1 MTTTDL
7 LLQFVFSGLM
17 VGSIYAL
24 IALGFTIVYT
34 ATEAINFA
42 QGEFVMLGGMT
53 AVALVGTGMPL
64 LAAFAGSVLIVTLV
78 GLLLERLTL
87 APLKNVSLTNLIIIT
102 IGGSIFLKG
111 SAMLLWGKDAAALP
125 SFSGDTPIRVFGA
138 SFLPQA
144 LWIIGTAMVVV
155 VLVRTFFARTTTG
168 QAMRA
173 VAANRFAA
181 TLVGINVKA
190 MTAYS
195 FALAAA
201 VGAVAGIIITPV
213 ALTQFDRGTM
223 LGLKGFSAAVLGGM
237 GSSPGAVVGGLLLG
251 VLESLGGGFISSA
264 YKDAIAFILLIIVL
278 LVRPQGILGA
288 PARRRA

>member
-1 MTTTDL
+1 MTKFDL

-53 AVALVGTGMPL
+53 CVALFGAGLPL
-64 LAAFAGSVLIVTLV
+64 GIAFAGAVFIVTLI
-78 GLLLERLTL
+78 GLALERLTL
-87 APLKNVSLTNLIIIT
+87 APLKNVTLTNMIIIT

-111 SAMLLWGKDAAALP
+111 SAMLMWGKDAAGLP
-125 SFSGDTPIRVFGA
+125 SFSGDKPIRVLGA

-155 VLVRTFFARTTTG
+155 ILVRTFFARSRTG

-237 GSSPGAVVGGLLLG
+237 GSSPGAVVGGLVLG

-264 YKDAIAFILLIIVL
+264 YKDAIAFILLIVVL
-278 LVRPQGILGA
+278 LVRPQGLLGA

>member
-1 MTTTDL
+1 LTTADL

-53 AVALVGTGMPL
+53 AVALFGAGLPL
-64 LAAFAGSVLIVTLV
+64 GVAFAGAVFIVTII

-87 APLKNVSLTNLIIIT
+87 APLRNVTLTNMIIIT

-111 SAMLLWGKDAAALP
+111 SAMLLWGKDAASLP
-125 SFSGDTPIRVFGA
+125 SFSGDTPFRVLGA

-237 GSSPGAVVGGLLLG
+237 GSSPGAVVGGLLL
-251 VLESLGGGFISSA
+251 ISSA

>member
-1 MTTTDL
+1 MATSEL
-7 LLQFVFSGLM
+7 FLQFVFSGLM
-17 VGSIYAL
+17 VGAIYAL

-53 AVALVGTGMPL
+53 AVALFGAGLALPL
-64 LAAFAGSVLIVTLV
+64 AFAGSVLIVTFI

-87 APLKNVSLTNLIIIT
+87 APMKQVSLTNMIIIT
-102 IGGSIFLKG
+102 IGGSILLKG
-111 SAMLLWGKDAAALP
+111 SAMLFWGKDAAGLP
-125 SFSGDTPIRVFGA
+125 SFSGDTPIKVLGA
-138 SFLPQA
+138 TFLPQA
-144 LWIIGTAMVVV
+144 LWILGCAAVVV
-155 VLVRTFFARTTTG
+155 VLVRAFFDRTTTG

-173 VAANRFAA
+173 VAANRYAA

-213 ALTQFDRGTM
+213 TLTQFDRGTM
-223 LGLKGFSAAVLGGM
+223 LGLKGFSAAILGGI
-237 GSSPGAVVGGLLLG
+237 GSGPGAVVGGMALG

-264 YKDAIAFILLIIVL
+264 YKDAIAFLLLIVML
-278 LVRPQGILGA
+278 LVRPQGLFGKA
-288 PARRRA
+288 ARRRA

>member
-1 MTTTDL
+1 VSFGEL
-7 LLQFVFSGLM
+7 FLQFALSGLM
-17 VGSIYAL
+17 VGAIYAL

-53 AVALVGTGMPL
+53 AVALYGAGLPL
-64 LAAFAGSVLIVTLV
+64 AVAFAGSVLIVTII

-87 APLKNVSLTNLIIIT
+87 APMRQVSITNMIIIT

-111 SAMLLWGKDAAALP
+111 SAMLFWGKDAAGLP
-125 SFSGDTPIRVFGA
+125 SFSGDTPIRLFGA
-138 SFLPQA
+138 TLLPQA
-144 LWIIGTAMVVV
+144 LWILGTAAVVV
-155 VLVRTFFARTTTG
+155 VLVRAFFDYTITG

-195 FALAAA
+195 FALAGA
-201 VGAVAGIIITPV
+201 VGAVAGVIITPV
-213 ALTQFDRGTM
+213 ALAQFDRGTL
-223 LGLKGFSAAVLGGM
+223 LGLKGFSAAILGGI
-237 GSSPGAVVGGLLLG
+237 GSSPGAVVGGLALG

-264 YKDAIAFILLIIVL
+264 YKDAIAFLLLIVML
-278 LVRPQGILGA
+278 LVRPQGLMGRL
-288 PARRRA
+288 PRRRA

>member
-1 MTTTDL
+1 
-7 LLQFVFSGLM
+7 
-17 VGSIYAL
+17 
-24 IALGFTIVYT
+24 
-34 ATEAINFA
+34 
-42 QGEFVMLGGMT
+42 
-53 AVALVGTGMPL
+53 
-64 LAAFAGSVLIVTLV
+64 
-78 GLLLERLTL
+78 
-87 APLKNVSLTNLIIIT
+87 
-102 IGGSIFLKG
+102 
-111 SAMLLWGKDAAALP
+111 
-125 SFSGDTPIRVFGA
+125 
-138 SFLPQA
+138 
-144 LWIIGTAMVVV
+144 
-155 VLVRTFFARTTTG
+155 
-168 QAMRA
+168 
-173 VAANRFAA
+173 
-181 TLVGINVKA
+181 

>member
-1 MTTTDL
+1 MSTGAL
-7 LLQFVFSGLM
+7 FLQFVFSGLM
-17 VGSIYAL
+17 VGAIYAL

-53 AVALVGTGMPL
+53 AVALFGAGLPL
-64 LAAFAGSVLIVTLV
+64 AAAFAGSVLVVTLI

-87 APLKNVSLTNLIIIT
+87 APLRQVSVTNMIIIT

-111 SAMLLWGKDAAALP
+111 SAMLFWGKDPAGLP
-125 SFSGDTPIRVFGA
+125 AFSGDEPIQVLGA
-138 SFLPQA
+138 TLLPQG
-144 LWIIGTAMVVV
+144 LWILGTAAVVV
-155 VLVRTFFARTTTG
+155 VLVRAFFGHTMTG

-195 FALAAA
+195 FALAGA
-201 VGAVAGIIITPV
+201 VGAVAGVIITPV
-213 ALTQFDRGTM
+213 ALTQFDRGTL
-223 LGLKGFSAAVLGGM
+223 LGLKGFSAAVLGGI
-237 GSSPGAVVGGLLLG
+237 GSGPGAVVGGLLLG

-264 YKDAIAFILLIIVL
+264 YKDAIAFLLLIVML
-278 LVRPQGILGA
+278 LVRPQGLMG
-288 PARRRA
+288 RVVRKRA

>member
-1 MTTTDL
+1 MSFGEL
-7 LLQFVFSGLM
+7 FLQFALSGLM
-17 VGSIYAL
+17 VGAIYAL

-53 AVALVGTGMPL
+53 AVALYGAGLPL
-64 LAAFAGSVLIVTLV
+64 AVAFAGSVLIVTII

-87 APLKNVSLTNLIIIT
+87 APMRQVSITNMIIIT

-111 SAMLLWGKDAAALP
+111 SAMLFWGKDAAGLP
-125 SFSGDTPIRVFGA
+125 SFSGDTPIRLFGA
-138 SFLPQA
+138 TLLPQA
-144 LWIIGTAMVVV
+144 LWILGTAAVVV
-155 VLVRTFFARTTTG
+155 VLVRAFFDYTITG

-195 FALAAA
+195 FALAGA
-201 VGAVAGIIITPV
+201 VGAVAGVIITPV
-213 ALTQFDRGTM
+213 ALAQFDRGTL
-223 LGLKGFSAAVLGGM
+223 LGLKGFSAAILGGI
-237 GSSPGAVVGGLLLG
+237 GSSPGAVVGGLALG

-264 YKDAIAFILLIIVL
+264 YKDAIAFLLLIVML
-278 LVRPQGILGA
+278 LVRPQGLMGRL
-288 PARRRA
+288 PRRRA

>member
-1 MTTTDL
+1 MADFLQL
-7 LLQFVFSGLM
+7 LISGLAT
-17 VGSIYAL
+17 GAIYAL
-24 IALGFTIVYT
+24 AAIGFTLLWQT
-34 ATEAINFA
+34 SQTINFA

-53 AVALVGTGMPL
+53 AVALFGAGLPL
-64 LAAFAGSVLIVTLV
+64 AAAFAGSVAIVTV
-78 GLLLERLTL
+78 IGLLLERLTL
-87 APLKNVSLTNLIIIT
+87 APLRQVSLTNMIIIT

-111 SAMLLWGKDAAALP
+111 SAMLFWGKDPAGLP
-125 SFSGDTPIRVFGA
+125 SFSGDTPIRVLGA

-144 LWIIGTAMVVV
+144 LWILGCAAVVV
-155 VLVRTFFARTTTG
+155 VLVRAFFDRTATG

-173 VAANRFAA
+173 VAANRYAA

-213 ALTQFDRGTM
+213 TLTQFDRGTL
-223 LGLKGFSAAVLGGM
+223 LGLKGFSAAILGGI
-237 GSSPGAVVGGLLLG
+237 GSGPGAVVGGMALG

-264 YKDAIAFILLIIVL
+264 YKDAIAFLLLIVML
-278 LVRPQGILGA
+278 LVRPQGLMGKI
-288 PARRRA
+288 ARRRA

>member
-1 MTTTDL
+1 MSNSDL
-7 LLQFVFSGLM
+7 FVQFVLSGLM

-53 AVALVGTGMPL
+53 AVALYGAGLP
-64 LAAFAGSVLIVTLV
+64 LAAAVAGSVAIVTVV
-78 GLLLERLTL
+78 GMLLERLTL
-87 APLKNVSLTNLIIIT
+87 APMRQVSITNMIIVT
-102 IGGSIFLKG
+102 IGGSILLKG
-111 SAMLLWGKDAAALP
+111 SAMLLWGKDAAGLP
-125 SFSGDTPIRVFGA
+125 SFSGDTPIRFLGA
-138 SFLPQA
+138 TILPQA
-144 LWIIGTAMVVV
+144 LWILGTAAVVV
-155 VLVRTFFARTTTG
+155 ILVRSFFEYTVTG

-181 TLVGINVKA
+181 TLVGINVKL

-195 FALAAA
+195 FALAGA
-201 VGAVAGIIITPV
+201 VGAVAGAIITPV

-223 LGLKGFSAAVLGGM
+223 LGLKGFSAAILGGI

-251 VLESLGGGFISSA
+251 VLESLGGGFLSSA
-264 YKDAIAFILLIIVL
+264 YKDAIAFLLLIVML
-278 LVRPQGILGA
+278 LVRPQGLLGRA
-288 PARRRA
+288 QRRRA